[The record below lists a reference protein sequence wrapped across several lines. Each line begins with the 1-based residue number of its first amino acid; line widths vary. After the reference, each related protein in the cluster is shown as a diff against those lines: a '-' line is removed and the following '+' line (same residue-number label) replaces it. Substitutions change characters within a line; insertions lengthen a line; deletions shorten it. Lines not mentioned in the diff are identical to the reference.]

1 MPTISIKL
9 IRLLRILGGEIFSK
23 IYRLFLTDN
32 MIDFI

>member
-23 IYRLFLTDN
+23 IYRLILTDN
-32 MIDFI
+32 MIDFF